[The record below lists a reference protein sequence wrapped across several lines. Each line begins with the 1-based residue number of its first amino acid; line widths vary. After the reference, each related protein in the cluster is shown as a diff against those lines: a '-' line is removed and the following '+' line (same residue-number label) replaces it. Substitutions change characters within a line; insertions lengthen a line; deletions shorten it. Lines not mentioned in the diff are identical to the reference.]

1 MADTIVGILALLG
14 AAFVMLAGLG
24 ALRLG
29 DVYARM
35 HAITKASTIAVVL
48 IGTAGAISLDDG
60 RWKVVLASVLLFITA
75 PSAAHLI
82 GRAAYGAEGIDLR
95 IDGSDDLAAALRE
108 YDRADK
114 DDDTDPESDPDV
126 HGS

>member
-1 MADTIVGILALLG
+1 MADTIVGILTIVG
-14 AAFVMLAGLG
+14 AVFVMLAGIG

-95 IDGSDDLAAALRE
+95 IDGADDLAAALR
-108 YDRADK
+108 DDDRRRAD
-114 DDDTDPESDPDV
+114 DDPEA

>member
-1 MADTIVGILALLG
+1 MADTIVGVLVLTG
-14 AAFVMLAGLG
+14 AVFVMLAGLG

-48 IGTAGAISLDDG
+48 VGAAGAIALDAG
-60 RWKVVLASVLLFITA
+60 RWKVVLAAVLLFITA

-95 IDGSDDLAAALRE
+95 IDGADELAEVLR
-108 YDRADK
+108 
-114 DDDTDPESDPDV
+114 DDDCEQPEREPGPDV
-126 HGS
+126 DR

>member
-1 MADTIVGILALLG
+1 MADTIVGILVLLG
-14 AAFVMLAGLG
+14 AIFVMVAGLG

-48 IGTAGAISLDDG
+48 IGIAGAISLEDG

-95 IDGSDDLAAALRE
+95 IDGADDLAAALRDDE
-108 YDRADK
+108 DRRAD
-114 DDDTDPESDPDV
+114 PEGDAP
-126 HGS
+126 

>member
-1 MADTIVGILALLG
+1 MTETIVDVLVIIG
-14 AAFVMLAGLG
+14 AVFVMVAGLG

-48 IGTAGAISLDDG
+48 IGAAGTISLDDG
-60 RWKVVLASVLLFITA
+60 RWKVALASLLLFITA

-95 IDGSDDLAAALRE
+95 IDGADDLAAALAE
-108 YDRADK
+108 EGHEST
-114 DDDTDPESDPDV
+114 DTDPDG
-126 HGS
+126 HGG

>member
-1 MADTIVGILALLG
+1 MTETIVDVLVIIG
-14 AAFVMLAGLG
+14 AVFVMIAGLG
-24 ALRLG
+24 ALRLH

-48 IGTAGAISLDDG
+48 IGAAGTISLDDG
-60 RWKVVLASVLLFITA
+60 RWKVALAALLLFITA

-95 IDGSDDLAAALRE
+95 IDGADDLAVALGE
-108 YDRADK
+108 EGHERADTDS
-114 DDDTDPESDPDV
+114 DDD
-126 HGS
+126 GG